1 MRPILQGKQHHHKR
15 RMTQDQLSGNPMTF
29 PTISLE
35 AGSRAG
41 DTADNNENYD
51 AEVDGI
57 ASKSRQ
63 SVQSFHQGHQR
74 QNIQTVSDEP
84 GSYIRS

>member
-1 MRPILQGKQHHHKR
+1 MIRPILQGGGSKFHHKR

-41 DTADNNENYD
+41 DAADNHGD
-51 AEVDGI
+51 VVDDDI
-57 ASKSRQ
+57 ASKSRHN
-63 SVQSFHQGHQR
+63 SVQSFQ
-74 QNIQTVSDEP
+74 
-84 GSYIRS
+84 